1 MAYDARHGFTVQEA
15 TNLQVYNNYSS
26 VTITVDDDNTDN
38 DGTNWLTS
46 GDGAAKEVTFI
57 PFSGDAAAVI
67 KIWLK
72 IAGSYGDAITV
83 KFDDFPLTINGL
95 LIDQI
100 KIQSDTGSTG
110 GTAEVFEVLS
120 FH

>member
-15 TNLQVYNNYSS
+15 TNLQVYKNYSS
-26 VTITVDDDNTDN
+26 LRISIDDNDTDN
-38 DGTNWLTS
+38 DGDNWLTS
-46 GDGAAKEVTFI
+46 GDGQAKEVTFVPI
-57 PFSGDAAAVI
+57 SGDAAAVI
-67 KIWLK
+67 KIYLK

-83 KFDDFPLTINGL
+83 LFDDFPITINGL

-100 KIQSDTGSTG
+100 KLQSSTG
-110 GTAEVFEVLS
+110 ASTSEVFEVIS